1 MSLAFNFIKYEDEN
15 SYELLIDFN
24 LMNLNDDFIKKY
36 CHESAK
42 EFKFYF
48 SNCDLFKAIE
58 YIESKL
64 YYFNPELFENKENL
78 SYIKKEIDALKD
90 TLNSILE
97 LLQKENVKQ

>member
-1 MSLAFNFIKYEDEN
+1 MSFAFNFIKYEDEN
-15 SYELLIDFN
+15 SYELLIDLN

-36 CHESAK
+36 CYESLNK
-42 EFKFYF
+42 CHVYF
-48 SNCDLFKAIE
+48 RNEHLFKAIE

-78 SYIKKEIDALKD
+78 SYIKKEIDTLKD